1 MVASPQAAGTAL
13 TVFPHDEYACA
24 RAWIALTAVH
34 ARVSSCLAAAL
45 AGECGLTINE
55 FEILLRL
62 DHHAGDTGLRPSDLL
77 SAVPLTQPALSRAV
91 ARLARRDLLARTGA
105 PGDGRGVLISLTTAG
120 LESLR
125 AAVPVHAQVIQAAL
139 LDKVSVAE
147 QDVLA
152 EVLGRIV
159 AA

>member
-1 MVASPQAAGTAL
+1 MLGT
-13 TVFPHDEYACA
+13 
-24 RAWIALTAVH
+24 
-34 ARVSSCLAAAL
+34 
-45 AGECGLTINE
+45 
-55 FEILLRL
+55 
-62 DHHAGDTGLRPSDLL
+62 TGLRPSDLL

-139 LDKVSVAE
+139 IDKVSVAE

-152 EVLGRIV
+152 EVLGRI
-159 AA
+159 AAA

>member
-1 MVASPQAAGTAL
+1 MVASPQAAGA
-13 TVFPHDEYACA
+13 
-24 RAWIALTAVH
+24 ALTAFPLTSTR
-34 ARVSSCLAAAL
+34 ARGLGRADGGTCARLELPGGGAG
-45 AGECGLTINE
+45 GECGLTINE

-62 DHHAGDTGLRPSDLL
+62 DHAGDAGLRPSDLL

-91 ARLARRDLLARTGA
+91 ARLAGRGLLARTGA

-125 AAVPVHAQVIQAAL
+125 AAIPVHAQVIQAAL

-152 EVLGRIV
+152 EVLGRI
-159 AA
+159 AAA